1 MMNSQARS
9 SMSCWF
15 AVIAAGAVASAP
27 RMVRADD
34 ADDGDEHDAASAA
47 APSAEAGA
55 FLFAALSPRTAGRR
69 GLVMVTGGW
78 DEARGGG
85 VYDIAAEARMLGPVS
100 LLAGATY
107 DGPGTRAAPHVEL
120 RLDALAQARHGLDL
134 AIAAG
139 YSDVGFN
146 SVPTAELKLAIGR
159 NVGASYLLANV
170 VYQHGLEENERSG
183 ELRLAALYPVGHAV
197 HVGVDSRF
205 QIDLERD
212 DDEPTGET
220 DWEWRSG
227 LVASYAWNRLVFTGG
242 GGVSALRLRSGG
254 PTAVGPVVTAGVGT
268 VF

>member
-1 MMNSQARS
+1 
-9 SMSCWF
+9 MSCWF

-107 DGPGTRAAPHVEL
+107 DGP
-120 RLDALAQARHGLDL
+120 
-134 AIAAG
+134 
-139 YSDVGFN
+139 
-146 SVPTAELKLAIGR
+146 
-159 NVGASYLLANV
+159 
-170 VYQHGLEENERSG
+170 
-183 ELRLAALYPVGHAV
+183 
-197 HVGVDSRF
+197 
-205 QIDLERD
+205 
-212 DDEPTGET
+212 
-220 DWEWRSG
+220 
-227 LVASYAWNRLVFTGG
+227 
-242 GGVSALRLRSGG
+242 
-254 PTAVGPVVTAGVGT
+254 
-268 VF
+268 